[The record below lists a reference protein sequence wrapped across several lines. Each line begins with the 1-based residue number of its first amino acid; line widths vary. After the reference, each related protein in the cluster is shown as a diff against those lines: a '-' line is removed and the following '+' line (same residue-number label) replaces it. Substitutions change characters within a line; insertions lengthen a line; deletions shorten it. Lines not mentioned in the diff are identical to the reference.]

1 MSIFLLPELTY
12 DRAPLLEYAL
22 KQTNWYDNPI
32 MPGVF
37 SSQWGEHSDY
47 IDPVFH
53 EIINHFTN
61 ALHIKGCQCP
71 VKNQGLPGCKCIDG
85 CTPRI
90 VGAAFMKIKSNWTL
104 QKHTDPGRYAGVNC
118 PITNSLK
125 NSGIDIYDRGVV
137 VSKVYTDCPY
147 IIDTHSPHGAHNIS
161 VNEDNVF
168 LSLTFNKDTDI
179 DFTQLVDWQLK
190 GELLQ

>member
-22 KQTNWYDNPI
+22 KQTNWNDNPI

-37 SSQWGEHSDY
+37 SSQWGEQTES

-53 EIINHFTN
+53 EIIDHFAN
-61 ALHIKGCQCP
+61 ALHSPDCKCP
-71 VKNQGLPGCKCIDG
+71 VKYGAPGCECIDG

-90 VGAAFMKIKSNWTL
+90 IGACFMKIKPNWTL
-104 QKHTDPGRYAGVNC
+104 GQHTDPGRLAGVNC
-118 PITNSLK
+118 PITSSLK
-125 NSGIDIYDRGVV
+125 NGGIDIYDRGIV
-137 VSKVYTDCPY
+137 VSNVYTDCPY
-147 IIDTHSPHGAHNIS
+147 IMDANSPHGAHNIS
-161 VNEDNVF
+161 PDEENIF
-168 LSLTFNKDTDI
+168 LSLTFAKDI
-179 DFTQLVDWQLK
+179 DFMKLVDWQLK